1 MHRILRIV
9 DVMKVNKIIR
19 MPCLYF
25 VLLAQFF
32 IAGCSGSGKSWLQDE
47 MEKVHDA
54 ASERDFF
61 AKAMQS
67 PRDIKLEGIMFY
79 DKDKKQLD
87 TKIARSK
94 PERVGYVAFC
104 FSDSDETIEHQ
115 VLDKENV
122 RILFWE

>member
-1 MHRILRIV
+1 
-9 DVMKVNKIIR
+9 MKANNITH

-25 VLLAQFF
+25 MLLVQLF
-32 IAGCSGSGKSWLQDE
+32 ITGCSGSGKSWLQDE
-47 MEKVHDA
+47 MEKVHDG

-104 FSDSDETIEHQ
+104 FSDSDGAVEYQ
-115 VLDKENV
+115 VRDKENV
-122 RILFWE
+122 RILFWQ